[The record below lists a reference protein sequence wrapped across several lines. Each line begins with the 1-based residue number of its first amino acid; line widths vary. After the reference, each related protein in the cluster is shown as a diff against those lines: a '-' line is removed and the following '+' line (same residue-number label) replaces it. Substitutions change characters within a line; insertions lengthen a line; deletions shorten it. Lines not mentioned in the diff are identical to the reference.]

1 MLQGAEDNQEE
12 LEILI
17 NKLNNNYNPKS
28 KIKTNEKN
36 DTLKSAKNCF
46 LSGKTLL
53 EHLREVFFL
62 T

>member
-17 NKLNNNYNPKS
+17 NKLNNNYNPKN

-36 DTLKSAKNCF
+36 DTLKSANNCF

-53 EHLREVFFL
+53 HYYL
-62 T
+62 TILTEF